1 MKRYNII
8 STISIISNL
17 GGLNLTFWTLV
28 SNDLRLSSN
37 SYGQID
43 QYSCFYIL
51 GGLKPIFPIFGVFA
65 CFFYTALPWQ
75 GRKLANYIE
84 PVDLCVYI
92 LSWIGGEVVH
102 MEIWLLFLGTTDCIC
117 RDFWKQRT
125 RCGSFSL
132 SSVLFRKKVFLVA
145 YKNTCTRKL
154 HWHVNLTPSLI
165 MIYLPHINV

>member
-8 STISIISNL
+8 STISIISIISNL

-65 CFFYTALPWQ
+65 CFFYTALPWP

-102 MEIWLLFLGTTDCIC
+102 MEISVRYLGTTDCIC
-117 RDFWKQRT
+117 LDFWKQCT
-125 RCGSFSL
+125 MCESFSS
-132 SSVLFRKKVFLVA
+132 SSVLFRKKGFSGQCA
-145 YKNTCTRKL
+145 YKNTCRKGNCIGMSIWYQAWL
-154 HWHVNLTPSLI
+154 
-165 MIYLPHINV
+165 